1 MTASRFLMPAMAL
14 ALLLA
19 ACGDKSGDPAQAAD
33 PASPSA
39 AGTADATA
47 TTPALPAKKEGGL
60 FGFLSSDKPAEPE
73 LPALDLGEFKIASVT
88 LGSALDKENNVV
100 AAKTVFAPTDAI
112 HAVVLTTGKHA
123 GLTLSAKW
131 NTADGALVAESAQ
144 ALAPTSATYTAFNL
158 ANPAGWPVGS
168 YQVAIAVDGRVL
180 QTRAFEVK

>member
-1 MTASRFLMPAMAL
+1 MTVLRSVLL
-14 ALLLA
+14 ALPLMLLLV
-19 ACGDKSGDPAQAAD
+19 ACGDKSAEAPDTAEA
-33 PASPSA
+33 ASPPATDA
-39 AGTADATA
+39 AAATA
-47 TTPALPAKKEGGL
+47 ATAALPAKKEGGL

-73 LPALDLGEFKIASVT
+73 LPALELGEFKIASVT

-100 AAKTVFAPTDAI
+100 SAKTVFAPTDAI
-112 HAVVLTTGKHA
+112 HAVVLSTGKHA

-158 ANPAGWPVGS
+158 ANPAGWPVGK

-180 QTRAFEVK
+180 QTRLFEVK